1 MATDNGFTRY
11 IPVNIERSL
20 LGTIE
25 ALVAA
30 NPNLPSGF
38 VESFDLNH
46 SLAFA
51 SANKSDLI
59 AAVYKG
65 CLGEFAAKLNGL
77 ENLIALSN
85 DGNIAESVGRASAR
99 LSPTAA
105 LNRPQY

>member
-65 CLGEFAAKLNGL
+65 RLA
-77 ENLIALSN
+77 
-85 DGNIAESVGRASAR
+85 SVGCAFMRTTPDCASTR
-99 LSPTAA
+99 WWGWSSL
-105 LNRPQY
+105 R